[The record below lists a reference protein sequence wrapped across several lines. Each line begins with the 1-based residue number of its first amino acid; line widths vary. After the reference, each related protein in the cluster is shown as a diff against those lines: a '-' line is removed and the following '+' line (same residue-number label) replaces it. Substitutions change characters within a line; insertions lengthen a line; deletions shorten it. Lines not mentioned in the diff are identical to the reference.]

1 LNKKIFAYFLLTI
14 ISFQLLPLKEVGAIF
29 YGNQM
34 IEEICNT
41 GADADG
47 KNAENSEDLKKSDMF
62 LQSFSDSLSLNTSKS
77 ATSYAIQQ
85 DYHSRP
91 ADDIPTPPPLSFF
104 QVLA

>member
-1 LNKKIFAYFLLTI
+1 LNKKILTYLLLAI

-41 GADADG
+41 GADGDG
-47 KNAENSEDLKKSDMF
+47 KSAENSEDLKKSDMF
-62 LQSFSDSLSLNTSKS
+62 FHCFNDSLLLNTSKS
-77 ATSYAIQQ
+77 ATLYAIQQ

-104 QVLA
+104 QI